1 MVRPFLSSCHLLH
14 WWLPMLPDTTRPL
27 TLLIELESTS
37 SCKVQTLCRGSVEFL
52 LLNGVFE

>member
-1 MVRPFLSSCHLLH
+1 
-14 WWLPMLPDTTRPL
+14 MLPDTTRPL